1 MSENDDSY
9 LDLLEDELIEQKEEI
24 EALEAE
30 LARLRAQLAAVPV
43 EALKRQYN
51 IDAINNQHSFVRDA
65 RTIDAWLRSLEPQP

>member
-30 LARLRAQLAAVPV
+30 LARLRAQLAAVPI
-43 EALKRQYN
+43 EALRKQYLIGYK
-51 IDAINNQHSFVRDA
+51 IDETSGGDWRKIK
-65 RTIDAWLRSLEPQP
+65 AWLASLEPQP